1 MTFAELLAET
11 AACLNQAGISAS
23 ALEARLILEHCSGL
37 AHTEILLRSRCSVE
51 PALLACCRDLRR
63 KRSGRIPLPYLTGH
77 KEFWSLDFHV
87 SPAVLVPRP
96 ETEFL
101 LEHICSVYK
110 NNIPPKHILDLC
122 TGSGVIAIVLALEMA
137 CPVVATDISASAL
150 EVAAINCQRHGVEDL
165 VDLRLGDLFA
175 VFAEH
180 GKLSEKGI
188 IAVDKQPNFCA
199 DFPRQ
204 RKKKF
209 DLIVSNPPYIAD
221 AEIDSLEPEVAIAEP
236 RLALSGG
243 PSGCEILARIARE
256 APLFLQPGGWI
267 FLEIG
272 ADQGPE
278 ALSLFSSPEYE
289 DVAVVPD
296 WSGRTRVVQAR
307 SARI

>member
-1 MTFAELLAET
+1 MTFAELLTET
-11 AACLNQAGISAS
+11 AACLSRSGISAS

-37 AHTEILLRSRCSVE
+37 GHAEILLRDRCNVD
-51 PALLACCRDLRR
+51 PPLLARCRDLTR
-63 KRSGRIPLPYLTGH
+63 KRCSRIPLPYLTGY

-101 LEHICSVYK
+101 LEHICSIYK
-110 NNIPPKHILDLC
+110 NSSPPKGILDLC
-122 TGSGVIAIVLALEMA
+122 TGSGVIAIVLALELA

-150 EVAAINCQRHGVEDL
+150 EVAAMNCRRHGVEEL

-175 VFAEH
+175 VFAEQGTLPEDEIPSV
-180 GKLSEKGI
+180 GKR
-188 IAVDKQPNFCA
+188 PNFCA
-199 DFPRQ
+199 NFPQ
-204 RKKKF
+204 QMQKKF

-221 AEIDSLEPEVAIAEP
+221 AQIDALEPEVAIAEP

-243 PSGCEILARIARE
+243 PSGCDILARIARE
-256 APLFLQPGGWI
+256 APLFLQPGGQI

-272 ADQGPE
+272 ADQGPA
-278 ALSLFSSPEYE
+278 ALRLFSLPEYE
-289 DVAVVPD
+289 NVVVLPD
-296 WSGRTRVVQAR
+296 WSGRPRVVQAR